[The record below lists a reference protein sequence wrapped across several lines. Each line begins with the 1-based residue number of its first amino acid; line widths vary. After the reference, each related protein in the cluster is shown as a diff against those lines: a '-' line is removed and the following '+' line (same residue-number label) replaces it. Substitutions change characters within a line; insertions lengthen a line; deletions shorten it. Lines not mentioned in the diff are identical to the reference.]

1 MFRGC
6 PGAALVL
13 AAAALLIPGAD
24 ALGVASRARARNRA
38 RARDRAHARSHSHS
52 HGRIHARS
60 NEGHSQERFSSSLPV
75 VYVQR
80 DFFENLSTIESLDGE
95 KLDRLGESD
104 QTNFS
109 MQSLYGNRICAG
121 EGLFVAKGRAPHE
134 YCRYRNN
141 RTNDS
146 IEGRWHGE
154 FDEYALEKIMLG
166 KWLDSPTRCPDSFEQ
181 SCKESAD
188 LVVVPSP
195 FVSVA
200 LELGWKWK
208 NIWSLD
214 QESFAKYWSLVYGR
228 YFRSGR
234 SPLVVVHMPYCLAKP
249 DFLRALMEQPPA
261 FVSRVVIAGIESNV
275 QTTERSLFGNGWS
288 GSALAQLRRR
298 AKRRADP
305 GAQPLAEPLLFALP
319 YPTSV
324 LSAASFTHTDYV
336 ASFMAKAKRKIEVSF
351 TGNLSKSSSLNWVRT
366 LVHRKVSEVG
376 GESSKMMV
384 NSSILCPGYNN
395 SKRPH
400 CGLGRGFTMW
410 DVVADSTFCIEP
422 PGDTPT
428 RSHFYIA
435 AQSGCVPVLFNGG
448 HAAYEENEPAWFAWR
463 QSPTQPGEEGLL
475 PQSIENLFQDPNKLA
490 VVFNSTDLRDGKVD
504 VVKEL
509 LDMQS
514 TNPKRLMHLRRS
526 LELAAPLMTFS
537 SQAPGIW
544 LPGCGDDVRPA
555 DAFEAFQ
562 GVMLWEAW
570 SRRQN
575 RNGTI
580 IANGV
585 GGTWC

>member
-1 MFRGC
+1 MSRGC
-6 PGAALVL
+6 PRTALAL
-13 AAAALLIPGAD
+13 AAAALSLSGAD
-24 ALGVASRARARNRA
+24 ALGVAGRA
-38 RARDRAHARSHSHS
+38 RAHARSRS
-52 HGRIHARS
+52 HGGSRSHAR
-60 NEGHSQERFSSSLPV
+60 HERFSSNLPV

-80 DFFENLSTIESLDGE
+80 DFFANLSGVESLDGE
-95 KLDRLGESD
+95 KFDRLGESD
-104 QTNFS
+104 LTNFS
-109 MQSLYGNRICAG
+109 MQSLYGHPICAG
-121 EGLFVAKGRAPHE
+121 EGVFVAKGRAPHE

-141 RTNDS
+141 RTNES
-146 IEGRWHGE
+146 IEGKWHGE

-166 KWLDSPTRCPDSFEQ
+166 KWLDSPTRCPDAFEH
-181 SCKESAD
+181 SCEESAD

-208 NIWSLD
+208 NIWNLD
-214 QESFAKYWSLVYGR
+214 QESFAKYWSLVHDR
-228 YFRSGR
+228 YFRNGR
-234 SPLVVVHMPYCLAKP
+234 SPLVVVHTPYCWAKP
-249 DFLRALMEQPPA
+249 LFLRALMEMPPA
-261 FVSRVVIAGIESNV
+261 FVSRVVIAGIESNL
-275 QTTERSLFGNGWS
+275 QTTERSLFGDGWS

-298 AKRRADP
+298 AKRRADD
-305 GAQPLAEPLLFALP
+305 GAGLGVNGSLAEPLLFTLP

-324 LSAASFTHTDYV
+324 LSAASFTRNDYA
-336 ASFMAKAKRKIEVSF
+336 ASFLARAKRRIEVSF

-376 GESSKMMV
+376 GQSSKMMV

-400 CGLGRGFTMW
+400 CGLGKGFTMW
-410 DVVADSTFCIEP
+410 DLVADSTFCIEP

-428 RSHFYIA
+428 RSHFYMA

-448 HAAYEENEPAWFAWR
+448 HAAYEEDEPAWFAWR
-463 QSPTQPGEEGLL
+463 QSPAQPGEEGLL
-475 PQSIENLFQDPNKLA
+475 PQSIETLFQDANKIA
-490 VVFNSTDLRDGKVD
+490 VVFNSSDLRANKVD
-504 VVKEL
+504 AVKEL

-514 TNPKRLMHLRRS
+514 TSPKRLMHLRRS

-570 SRRQN
+570 SRLHGRA
-575 RNGTI
+575 GTI
-580 IANGV
+580 TGDGAA
-585 GGTWC
+585 GTWC

>member
-6 PGAALVL
+6 PGAALAL
-13 AAAALLIPGAD
+13 AAAALLAAPGAH
-24 ALGVASRARARNRA
+24 ALGVAGRARTRSRAH
-38 RARDRAHARSHSHS
+38 ARDRAHVHSRSSSH
-52 HGRIHARS
+52 AAT
-60 NEGHSQERFSSSLPV
+60 RFSSSLPV

-80 DFFENLSTIESLDGE
+80 DFFENLSSIEPLDGA
-95 KLDRLGESD
+95 KLERLGESD
-104 QTNFS
+104 LTNFS
-109 MQSLYGNRICAG
+109 MQSLYGHPICAG
-121 EGLFVAKGRAPHE
+121 EGLFVARGRAPHE
-134 YCRYRNN
+134 YCRYKNN
-141 RTNDS
+141 RTNES

-166 KWLDSPTRCPDSFEQ
+166 KWLDSPARCPDSFEQ
-181 SCKESAD
+181 SCMESAD

-214 QESFAKYWSLVYGR
+214 KESFAKYWALVHDR
-228 YFRSGR
+228 YFRNGR
-234 SPLVVVHMPYCLAKP
+234 SPLVVVHTPYCWAKP
-249 DFLRALMEQPPA
+249 DFLRALMEMPPA
-261 FVSRVVIAGIESNV
+261 FISRVVLAGIESNV
-275 QTTERSLFGNGWS
+275 QITERGLFGDGWS
-288 GSALAQLRRR
+288 GSVLAQLRRR
-298 AKRRADP
+298 AKRRSE
-305 GAQPLAEPLLFALP
+305 PLAEPLLFALP

-324 LSAASFTHTDYV
+324 LSPASFTKTDY
-336 ASFMAKAKRKIEVSF
+336 AAMYMAKAKRKIEVSF
-351 TGNLSKSSSLNWVRT
+351 TGNLSKSSNQNWIRT

-376 GESSKMMV
+376 GESSRMMV

-410 DVVADSTFCIEP
+410 DVVTDSTFCIEP

-463 QSPTQPGEEGLL
+463 QSPAQPGEEGLL
-475 PQSIENLFQDPNKLA
+475 PQTIESLFQDANKLA
-490 VVFNSTDLRDGKVD
+490 VVFNSTDLRSHKVD
-504 VVKEL
+504 VMKEL
-509 LDMQS
+509 LTMQS
-514 TNPKRLMHLRRS
+514 ANPKRLLHLRHS
-526 LELAAPLMTFS
+526 LDLAAPLMTYS
-537 SQAPGIW
+537 SKAPSVW

-562 GVMLWEAW
+562 GIMLWEAW
-570 SRRQN
+570 SRRQDPHGVIN
-575 RNGTI
+575 
-580 IANGV
+580 ANGA

>member
-1 MFRGC
+1 MSRGC
-6 PGAALVL
+6 PRTALAL
-13 AAAALLIPGAD
+13 AAAALSLSGAD
-24 ALGVASRARARNRA
+24 ALGVAGRA
-38 RARDRAHARSHSHS
+38 RAHARSRS
-52 HGRIHARS
+52 HGGSRSHAR
-60 NEGHSQERFSSSLPV
+60 HERFSSNLPV

-80 DFFENLSTIESLDGE
+80 DFFANLSGVESLDGE
-95 KLDRLGESD
+95 KFDRLGESD
-104 QTNFS
+104 LTNFS
-109 MQSLYGNRICAG
+109 MQSLYGHPICAG
-121 EGLFVAKGRAPHE
+121 EGVFVAKGRAPHE

-141 RTNDS
+141 RTNES
-146 IEGRWHGE
+146 IEGKWHGE

-166 KWLDSPTRCPDSFEQ
+166 KWLDSPTRCPDAFEH
-181 SCKESAD
+181 SCEESAD

-208 NIWSLD
+208 NIWNLD
-214 QESFAKYWSLVYGR
+214 QESFAKYWSLVHDR
-228 YFRSGR
+228 YFRNGR
-234 SPLVVVHMPYCLAKP
+234 SPLVVVHTPYCWAKP
-249 DFLRALMEQPPA
+249 LFLRALMEMPPA
-261 FVSRVVIAGIESNV
+261 FVSRVVIAGIESNL
-275 QTTERSLFGNGWS
+275 QTMERSLFGDGWS

-298 AKRRADP
+298 AKRRADD
-305 GAQPLAEPLLFALP
+305 GAGLGVNGSLAEPLLFTLP

-324 LSAASFTHTDYV
+324 LSAASFTRNDYA
-336 ASFMAKAKRKIEVSF
+336 ASFLARAKRRIEVSF

-376 GESSKMMV
+376 GQSSKMMV

-400 CGLGRGFTMW
+400 CGLGKGFTMW
-410 DVVADSTFCIEP
+410 DLVADSTFCIEP

-428 RSHFYIA
+428 RSHFYMA

-448 HAAYEENEPAWFAWR
+448 HAAYEEDEPAWFAWR
-463 QSPTQPGEEGLL
+463 QSPAQPGEEGLL
-475 PQSIENLFQDPNKLA
+475 PQSIETLFQDANKIA
-490 VVFNSTDLRDGKVD
+490 VVFNSSDLRANKVD
-504 VVKEL
+504 AVKEL

-514 TNPKRLMHLRRS
+514 TSPKRLMHLRRS

-570 SRRQN
+570 SRLHGRA
-575 RNGTI
+575 GTI
-580 IANGV
+580 TGDGAA
-585 GGTWC
+585 GTWC

>member
-1 MFRGC
+1 M
-6 PGAALVL
+6 
-13 AAAALLIPGAD
+13 
-24 ALGVASRARARNRA
+24 
-38 RARDRAHARSHSHS
+38 
-52 HGRIHARS
+52 
-60 NEGHSQERFSSSLPV
+60 
-75 VYVQR
+75 
-80 DFFENLSTIESLDGE
+80 
-95 KLDRLGESD
+95 
-104 QTNFS
+104 
-109 MQSLYGNRICAG
+109 
-121 EGLFVAKGRAPHE
+121 AKGRAPHE

-141 RTNDS
+141 RTNES
-146 IEGRWHGE
+146 IEGKWHGE

-166 KWLDSPTRCPDSFEQ
+166 KWLDSPTRCPDAFEH
-181 SCKESAD
+181 SCEESAD

-208 NIWSLD
+208 NIWNLD
-214 QESFAKYWSLVYGR
+214 QESFAKYWSLVHDR
-228 YFRSGR
+228 YFRNGR
-234 SPLVVVHMPYCLAKP
+234 SPLVVVHTPYCWAKP
-249 DFLRALMEQPPA
+249 LFLRALMEMPPA
-261 FVSRVVIAGIESNV
+261 FVSRVVIAGIESNL
-275 QTTERSLFGNGWS
+275 QTMERSLFGDGWS

-298 AKRRADP
+298 AKRRADD
-305 GAQPLAEPLLFALP
+305 GAGLGVNGSLAEPLLFTLP

-324 LSAASFTHTDYV
+324 LSAASFTRNDYA
-336 ASFMAKAKRKIEVSF
+336 ASFLARAKRRIEVSF

-376 GESSKMMV
+376 GQSSKMMV

-400 CGLGRGFTMW
+400 CGLGKGFTMW
-410 DVVADSTFCIEP
+410 DLVADSTFCIEP

-428 RSHFYIA
+428 RSHFYMA

-448 HAAYEENEPAWFAWR
+448 HAAYEEDEPAWFAWR
-463 QSPTQPGEEGLL
+463 QSPAQPGEEGLL
-475 PQSIENLFQDPNKLA
+475 PQSIETLFQDANKIA
-490 VVFNSTDLRDGKVD
+490 VVFNSSDLRANKVD
-504 VVKEL
+504 AVKEL

-514 TNPKRLMHLRRS
+514 TSPKRLMHLRRS

-570 SRRQN
+570 SRLHGRA
-575 RNGTI
+575 GTI
-580 IANGV
+580 TGDGAA
-585 GGTWC
+585 GTWC

>member
-1 MFRGC
+1 MSRGC
-6 PGAALVL
+6 PRAALAL
-13 AAAALLIPGAD
+13 AAAALSLSGAD
-24 ALGVASRARARNRA
+24 ALGVAGRA
-38 RARDRAHARSHSHS
+38 RAHARSRS
-52 HGRIHARS
+52 HGGSRSHAR
-60 NEGHSQERFSSSLPV
+60 HERFSSNLPV

-80 DFFENLSTIESLDGE
+80 DFFENLSGVESLDGE
-95 KLDRLGESD
+95 KFDRLGESD
-104 QTNFS
+104 LTNFS
-109 MQSLYGNRICAG
+109 MQSLYGHPICAG
-121 EGLFVAKGRAPHE
+121 EGVFVAKGRAPHE

-141 RTNDS
+141 RTNES
-146 IEGRWHGE
+146 IEGKWHGE

-166 KWLDSPTRCPDSFEQ
+166 KWLDSPTRCPDAFEH
-181 SCKESAD
+181 SCEESAD

-208 NIWSLD
+208 NIWNLD
-214 QESFAKYWSLVYGR
+214 QESFAKYWSLVHDR
-228 YFRSGR
+228 YFRNGR
-234 SPLVVVHMPYCLAKP
+234 SPLVVVHTPYCWAKP
-249 DFLRALMEQPPA
+249 LFLRALMEMPPA
-261 FVSRVVIAGIESNV
+261 FVSRVVIAGIESNL
-275 QTTERSLFGNGWS
+275 QTMERSLFGDGWS

-298 AKRRADP
+298 AKRRADD
-305 GAQPLAEPLLFALP
+305 GAGLGVNGSLAEPLLFTLP

-324 LSAASFTHTDYV
+324 LSAASFTRNDYA
-336 ASFMAKAKRKIEVSF
+336 ASFLARAKRRIEVSF

-376 GESSKMMV
+376 GQSSKMMV

-400 CGLGRGFTMW
+400 CGLGKGFTMW
-410 DVVADSTFCIEP
+410 DLVADSTFCIEP

-428 RSHFYIA
+428 RSHFYMA

-448 HAAYEENEPAWFAWR
+448 HAAYEEDEPAWFAWR
-463 QSPTQPGEEGLL
+463 QSPAQPGEEGLL
-475 PQSIENLFQDPNKLA
+475 PQSIETLFQDANKIA
-490 VVFNSTDLRDGKVD
+490 VVFNSSDLRANKVD
-504 VVKEL
+504 AVKEL

-514 TNPKRLMHLRRS
+514 TSPKRLMHLRRS

-570 SRRQN
+570 SRLHGRA
-575 RNGTI
+575 GTI
-580 IANGV
+580 TGDGAA
-585 GGTWC
+585 GTWC